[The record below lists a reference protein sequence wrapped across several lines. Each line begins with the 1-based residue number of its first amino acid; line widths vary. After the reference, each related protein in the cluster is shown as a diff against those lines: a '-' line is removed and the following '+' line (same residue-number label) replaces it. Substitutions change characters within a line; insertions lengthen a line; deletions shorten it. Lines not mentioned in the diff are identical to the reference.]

1 LFFVRHFPK
10 KTLAVVKHSSID
22 LHMGRTSD
30 ADQKLMQASL
40 DLMWE
45 ESYGSVTIDDICK
58 RAGVKTGSF
67 YYFYKSKADLAAAA
81 LEKLWN
87 DEWKPSLDKV
97 FSPSIDP
104 LLRLSTYLNGIHG
117 KIAEQKKEHGRVL
130 GCPIF
135 SVASEVSTQ
144 EVDVNAVGC
153 EVLARKRRYYE
164 STIRDALAQGVI
176 EPCDPAA
183 EALALFGLIEGM
195 VSQARIMNDPEILRR
210 LPEMALSLLR
220 VKTSAG
226 MTPAKTPVHA

>member
-1 LFFVRHFPK
+1 
-10 KTLAVVKHSSID
+10 
-22 LHMGRTSD
+22 MGRTSN
-30 ADQKLMQASL
+30 ADQKLMDASL
-40 DLMWE
+40 ELMWE

-87 DEWKPSLDKV
+87 EEWKPMLDQV

-104 LLRLSTYLNGIHG
+104 LLRLSSYLGTIHG
-117 KIAEQKKEHGRVL
+117 KVAEQKKQHGRVL

-144 EVDVNAVGC
+144 EVDVNAVGRDI
-153 EVLARKRRYYE
+153 LARKRRYYE

-176 EPCDPAA
+176 EPCDPAE

-195 VSQARIMNDPEILRR
+195 VSQARIMNDPEILQK
-210 LPEMALSLLR
+210 LPEMALGLLR
-220 VKTSAG
+220 VKAAAG
-226 MTPAKTPVHA
+226 QTPAKTPVHA